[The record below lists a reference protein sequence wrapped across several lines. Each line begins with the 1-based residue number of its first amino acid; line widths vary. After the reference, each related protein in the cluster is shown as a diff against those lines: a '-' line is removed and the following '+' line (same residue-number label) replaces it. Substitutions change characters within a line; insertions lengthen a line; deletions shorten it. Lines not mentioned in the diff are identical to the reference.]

1 MKQILAITTR
11 ETKHGNPGQNFVLSA
26 GAIVSLQQ
34 ATNLPADAAI
44 KWWAYPP
51 EGLLS
56 KHGWSW
62 GLKEWAEQIGV
73 GLTND
78 DVLFATVEPHIGYQ
92 PRVIFDPDK
101 PLNSGWNLAV
111 IAPENNEEE
120 YDTVFDTPEEALQR
134 GRAYCDESSECLKH
148 GYSRLVIASITTEY
162 FKPEIPK

>member
-1 MKQILAITTR
+1 MKQIMKQILAITTR
-11 ETKHGNPGQNFVLSA
+11 ETKHGKPGKPGESR
-26 GAIVSLQQ
+26 I
-34 ATNLPADAAI
+34 LPAGTKVLLMRASKNDAAI
-44 KWWAYPP
+44 KWWAYPAEGPPWP
-51 EGLLS
+51 EAFG
-56 KHGWSW
+56 HP
-62 GLKEWAEQIGV
+62 GV

-78 DVLFATVEPHIGYQ
+78 DVLFATGEPHVGYQ